1 MVLSPMRI
9 PILTTARC
17 AIHAMTAM
25 AHTKMTAYAGHPSMT
40 RLRWLNERNHG
51 TMTSTSTSESNDI
64 RLNGQENSDTNKS
77 ITIIEPLLGQMVG
90 GWITITQID
99 IDSTVIYGPFD
110 TMEKAV
116 AWARNL
122 TNASIEPVYVPSF
135 NRG

>member
-1 MVLSPMRI
+1 M
-9 PILTTARC
+9 T
-17 AIHAMTAM
+17 IH
-25 AHTKMTAYAGHPSMT
+25 
-40 RLRWLNERNHG
+40 
-51 TMTSTSTSESNDI
+51 STSANNTI

-77 ITIIEPLLGQMVG
+77 ITIIEPLSGQMVG

-116 AWARNL
+116 SWARNL